1 MNTWER
7 PPDEPRRR
15 RAKRPEVDDRTKA
28 EAELGYKASER
39 AVVNVWQRGVPV
51 YGKSI
56 ITTPWLILMGV
67 AILGLVLGTIR
78 MFGGLGTYTGLSD
91 AYPWGIWKTF
101 NVMVLT
107 ALGSGGMSVGIAAW
121 VLYRKRL
128 HTLMRTAVV
137 TSLIFYGT
145 ALLALLADVG
155 RPWNFWHILLPW
167 HWNTDSPLWEVI
179 LAMPLY
185 TVIFLLF
192 ENIPIWLERVWYT
205 GSEKGQGR
213 VERIM
218 PKLRVIYP
226 FMIAGAYVMPMMHQ
240 SSLGALMLLSGHKLH
255 VLWHTPALPGFY
267 LVQAGI
273 CGMAFVILAV
283 MGGSLIWR
291 RPLDMR
297 VLSEA
302 SALMA
307 WVILLW
313 VVARFV
319 DVTLRGELGAAFA
332 FDGWSRLFLI
342 ENLIILIPGVVLINR
357 RLNVIPRV
365 VFTMS
370 TLAVIGGVAYRFI
383 PTTIAYNPGARFD
396 YFPTV
401 PEIFITA
408 GLVCFAIAL
417 FSAAVKLF
425 GVLPGPLST
434 WYAMF
439 DYVTKRFPDFPRD
452 AHGQP
457 TDND

>member
-1 MNTWER
+1 MN
-7 PPDEPRRR
+7 PRHMDDK
-15 RAKRPEVDDRTKA
+15 AKSAAEV
-28 EAELGYKASER
+28 GYKASEK

-51 YGKSI
+51 YGKR
-56 ITTPWLILMGV
+56 ILTRPLLLLMAV
-67 AILGLVLGTIR
+67 AILGLILGSVR
-78 MFGGLGTYTGLSD
+78 MFGGLGAYTGLND

-137 TSLIFYGT
+137 TSLIFYST
-145 ALLALLADVG
+145 ALLALVADVG
-155 RPWNFWHILLPW
+155 RPWNMWHILLPW
-167 HWNTDSPLWEVI
+167 HWNTSSPLWEVM

-185 TVIFLLF
+185 TVIFLVF
-192 ENIPIWLERVWYT
+192 ENLPIWLERVWYS
-205 GSEKGQGR
+205 GSAR
-213 VERIM
+213 SRPWVERVM
-218 PKLRVIYP
+218 PKLRKIYP
-226 FMIAGAYVMPMMHQ
+226 FMIAGAYVIPMMHQ

-255 VLWHTPALPGFY
+255 VLWQTPALPGLY

-273 CGMAFVILAV
+273 CGMAFVIVAV
-283 MGGSLIWR
+283 MGSSLIWR

-302 SALMA
+302 SRLMA

-313 VVARFV
+313 VGARFL
-319 DVTLRGELGAAFA
+319 DVGLRGQLGTAFA
-332 FDGWSRLFLI
+332 LDGWSRLFLL
-342 ENLIILIPGVVLINR
+342 ENLLILTPGVVLLSK

-365 VFTMS
+365 VFYMALLS
-370 TLAVIGGVAYRFI
+370 VIGGVAYRFI
-383 PTTIAYNPGARFD
+383 PTTIAYNPGASFA
-396 YFPTV
+396 YFPTL
-401 PEIFITA
+401 PEILITS
-408 GLVCFAIAL
+408 GLVCFAIAS

-425 GVLPGPLST
+425 AILPGPLTT

-439 DYVTKRFPDFPRD
+439 DYVTHRYPDYPRD

-457 TDND
+457 TDHD